1 MSNEN
6 GKQGEEY
13 ENKISYHHII
23 NSRLT
28 PKDIRDSLWRCR
40 DFELSHF
47 WQRSIMLLT
56 IIVLLY
62 TGYGTVII
70 KICDSN
76 YISDIGKMYIYNNIA
91 MLLCLLNMVF
101 SILWIMMS
109 KGSKAWY
116 ERYENAIE
124 AFENNEEY
132 VCSQVCDGKGL
143 GGFRLENI
151 KGYQKPIVEDCLF
164 KNSGGSYSPSKI
176 NIAIGQI
183 TLILWIASFCVHYF
197 IYSND
202 FRIGLGDI
210 VPHMLLLMLLMII
223 LYILYLTKLP
233 AWSLNSS
240 IFFWLKSNIIKENGI
255 YNKCYLYCF
264 FIRLIITIVLLIVF
278 IVTILK
284 IL

>member
-6 GKQGEEY
+6 SKQGEEY

-62 TGYGTVII
+62 TGYGAIII
-70 KICDSN
+70 KMCDLN
-76 YISDIGKMYIYNNIA
+76 YILDIGKMYIYNNIA
-91 MLLCLLNMVF
+91 MLLCLLNIVF

-132 VCSQVCDGKGL
+132 VCSQVSYGKGI

-151 KGYQKPIVEDCLF
+151 KGYVEPIVEDCLF

-183 TLILWIASFCVHYF
+183 TLILWIVGFCLHYYF
-197 IYSND
+197 
-202 FRIGLGDI
+202 
-210 VPHMLLLMLLMII
+210 
-223 LYILYLTKLP
+223 
-233 AWSLNSS
+233 
-240 IFFWLKSNIIKENGI
+240 
-255 YNKCYLYCF
+255 
-264 FIRLIITIVLLIVF
+264 
-278 IVTILK
+278 
-284 IL
+284 